1 MRDFFMIKLKAIM
14 ENILD
19 EEKNSLIDQIYT
31 DYPAYMK
38 DIEKLLSFIESDKN
52 IHPSISK
59 EVLIQLI
66 KKKFK

>member
-1 MRDFFMIKLKAIM
+1 MKDFFMIKLKAIM

-52 IHPSISK
+52 IHPSVSK

-66 KKKFK
+66 RKKFD

>member
-1 MRDFFMIKLKAIM
+1 MIKLKAIM

-19 EEKNSLIDQIYT
+19 EETNSLIDQIYM

-38 DIEKLLSFIESDKN
+38 DIQKLLSFIKSDKN
-52 IHPSISK
+52 IHPSVSK

-66 KKKFK
+66 R

>member
-1 MRDFFMIKLKAIM
+1 MIKLKDIM

-19 EEKNSLIDQIYT
+19 EEKNSLIDRIYM

-52 IHPSISK
+52 IHPSVSK

-66 KKKFK
+66 RKKFD

>member
-1 MRDFFMIKLKAIM
+1 MIKLKAIM

-19 EEKNSLIDQIYT
+19 EEKNSLIDQIYM

-38 DIEKLLSFIESDKN
+38 DIEKLLSSIESDKN
-52 IHPSISK
+52 IHPSVSK

-66 KKKFK
+66 RKKFD

>member
-1 MRDFFMIKLKAIM
+1 MIKLKDIM

-19 EEKNSLIDQIYT
+19 EEKNSLIDQIYM

-52 IHPSISK
+52 IHPSVSK

-66 KKKFK
+66 RKKFD